1 MAYQIDTSDMTYQ
14 IDTSEKIKV
23 SSLAFE
29 VIRLPQQQERFEEIQ
44 SILTEISFEAA
55 PNLFRKDTPYFPM
68 EYIFEELTE
77 VVIIIGYHNSRP
89 IVYMSLVDKD
99 EVEKVSPTHK
109 TWGIRRG
116 GLNTNDSAWYLAD
129 INGLHKEYCNMGKL
143 IMKFFKENILYEKDY
158 ALSTSHLD
166 PFFGWT
172 QIGLFKKW
180 HGNNYYNYRIMSD
193 D

>member
-14 IDTSEKIKV
+14 NNTSQKIKV
-23 SSLAFE
+23 SSMAFE
-29 VIRLPQQQERFEEIQ
+29 VIRLPQQKERFEEIQ
-44 SILTEISFEAA
+44 PILTEISFTAA
-55 PNLFRKDTPYFPM
+55 PDLFRSDTLYFPM

-77 VVIIIGYHNSRP
+77 VVIIIGYYKSKP

-99 EVEKVSPTHK
+99 EIEKASPTHK

-116 GLNTNDSAWYLAD
+116 GLNTYQTAWYLAD

-143 IMKFFKENILYEKDY
+143 IMNFFKENILYEKDY
-158 ALSTSHLD
+158 ALSTSRLD
-166 PFFGWT
+166 PFFGWE

-180 HGNNYYNYRIMSD
+180 QGEQYYNYRIMSD